1 VGGELA
7 PQQAFADRD
16 AVDAA
21 RAVLFDLAMQ
31 LLALAQPA
39 EAAGAP
45 SPTAPENQTRS
56 GAGAEGSGA
65 EGGAGEE
72 EEEDEEE
79 AAPVAAFSTLAEAV
93 RGKLMRDSDDLARED
108 PLKYWHAAG
117 VLLGVHR
124 VAEAARVRAQG
135 EEARRLLGAAVAW
148 RQGRLAAQR
157 AGGGAPT
164 AAAATSL
171 ADDGEALLREL
182 EALASSGREAAAAAT
197 DAAGVAAAAAPQP
210 LTPRERLY
218 EAVLAGGV
226 FVPGVTAEPVL
237 ALLDR
242 WSLGKLASTCEE
254 FSARKQWQPLSIA
267 TGA

>member
-1 VGGELA
+1 V
-7 PQQAFADRD
+7 
-16 AVDAA
+16 
-21 RAVLFDLAMQ
+21 
-31 LLALAQPA
+31 
-39 EAAGAP
+39 
-45 SPTAPENQTRS
+45 RS
-56 GAGAEGSGA
+56 GAVAEGSEA
-65 EGGAGEE
+65 EGAAGEE
-72 EEEDEEE
+72 EEEEEE
-79 AAPVAAFSTLAEAV
+79 EAPVAAFSTLAEAV

-124 VAEAARVRAQG
+124 VAEAARVRSQG

-148 RQGRLAAQR
+148 RQERLAAR
-157 AGGGAPT
+157 GAAAGAP
-164 AAAATSL
+164 AAAAAGVSP

-182 EALASSGREAAAAAT
+182 EALASSSSEAAAAAT
-197 DAAGVAAAAAPQP
+197 DAAAAAAPQP

-218 EAVLAGGV
+218 EALLAGGV

-254 FSARKQWQPLSIA
+254 FSARKQWQPLAIA